1 MLKKELTD
9 RQEEI
14 LVFIKEFLAQ
24 NGYPPTLRQIGKQFG
39 ISSTFGVKR
48 HLDALEKK
56 GYLNIESN
64 ASRGISIIRD
74 DNEFALPSIIRDE
87 DNLFNRVPIIGRVAA
102 GSPILAE
109 ENIEGSIIIDPSFMG
124 KAKDCFALKVKGD
137 SMIDSGIFEGDLVI
151 VSPQTSAH
159 KDDIVVARIDDEVTV
174 KRYYSKGNEIILIPE
189 NKNYNPILISN
200 ENKFNIIGKVT
211 GVVRWLN

>member
-1 MLKKELTD
+1 MKKELTD

-14 LVFIKEFLAQ
+14 LIFIKEFLSQ
-24 NGYPPTLRQIGKQFG
+24 NGYPPTLRQIGKQFS

-64 ASRGISIIRD
+64 ASRGISIIRND
-74 DNEFALPSIIRDE
+74 DDFPIPTLLRDE
-87 DNLFNRVPIIGRVAA
+87 EVELNRIPIVGRVAA

-109 ENIEGSIIIDPSFMG
+109 ENLEGSVLIDPSFMN

-137 SMIDSGIFEGDLVI
+137 SMVNAGIFEGDLVI
-151 VSPQTSAH
+151 VSPKRNALT
-159 KDDIVVARIDDEVTV
+159 DEIIVARIDDEVTV
-174 KRYYSKGNEIILIPE
+174 KKYFARGSEVRLIPE
-189 NKNYNPILISN
+189 NDKYSPIIITS
-200 ENKFNIIGKVT
+200 ENDFSIIGKVT